1 MSSIKYIF
9 WPFCSP
15 IAKNLLAVLNKGL
28 NYIKYICKFLGIKKR
43 KEILVDNTGTTQE
56 EKQQAIENGIS
67 QIDKVLKSL
76 KFWGIIRK

>member
-1 MSSIKYIF
+1 M
-9 WPFCSP
+9 
-15 IAKNLLAVLNKGL
+15 
-28 NYIKYICKFLGIKKR
+28 GIKKR

-76 KFWGIIRK
+76 KFWDIIRK